1 MTIYCEFNTDYEP
14 LLQDIVNYAIED
26 YGNYLN
32 ISTLIEIELADK
44 ELFPYETEGKLA
56 SKEKIFLS
64 SGRFELLPCFNV
76 INFRENF
83 QKNYN

>member
-1 MTIYCEFNTDYEP
+1 MESILEKIKGSIESV
-14 LLQDIVNYAIED
+14 LKEKEIVID
-26 YGNYLN
+26 S
-32 ISTLIEIELADK
+32 IT
-44 ELFPYETEGKLA
+44 YETEGKLA

-83 QKNYN
+83 QKTTIRTGKQLNLILQQ